1 MSFEENGIS
10 ASAMNM
16 HRAIISLQEEL
27 AAIDVYNQRAEMC
40 TDAALKEILIHN
52 RDEEI
57 EHAVMLFE
65 SLRRTVPEFDEFMRT
80 FLFSEDSLTN
90 VEKEAT
96 SGGAPSDTTGSTGN
110 GSLGLGK
117 LRK

>member
-27 AAIDVYNQRAEMC
+27 GAIDSYNQRAEMC
-40 TDAALKEILIHN
+40 TDAELKEILIHN

-65 SLRRTVPEFDEFMRT
+65 SLRRSVPEFDEFMRI
-80 FLFSEDSLTN
+80 FLFSESSITHA
-90 VEKEAT
+90 EEEAT
-96 SGGAPSDTTGSTGN
+96 SGTAAAAPGSAAN